1 MKTLIEVQPYLT
13 GVGIPVYQ
21 APSGCKEG
29 VGGGEGGVVYL
40 CTRLPLGEEGVGG
53 GEGGVVYLCTRL
65 PLGEEGVGGGE
76 GGGHRLCLGQHIH
89 HIRLLTLHA
98 TGGFNPVCHRK
109 CRFAH

>member
-21 APSGCKEG
+21 APSGCK
-29 VGGGEGGVVYL
+29 
-40 CTRLPLGEEGVGG
+40 EGVGG